1 MDISV
6 LTKLALAVSCR
17 NEVRGMNDF
26 HISTTDILWRNSN
39 ASALPID
46 GTRTIVFLGCL
57 SIYACI
63 CTCIW
68 GCDFSRNLI
77 LWGNFCKFI
86 MAGFHTRLIRECGCL
101 IN

>member
-6 LTKLALAVSCR
+6 LTKLALAVACR

-46 GTRTIVFLGCL
+46 GT
-57 SIYACI
+57 
-63 CTCIW
+63 
-68 GCDFSRNLI
+68 
-77 LWGNFCKFI
+77 
-86 MAGFHTRLIRECGCL
+86 
-101 IN
+101 